1 MSATAVGE
9 RTSGLSEAEAA
20 ARLLRDG
27 PNEVAVER
35 PPNMVTRFA
44 RQLAAPLT
52 AVLLVA
58 GVLSTTVLGQVVEGV
73 GILVIVVLNGVLAA
87 VGEARADRAITALRE
102 LSAPTAVVD
111 RGGRIRRLPT
121 AELVV
126 GDLVLLRAGDAVP
139 ADLRLVRTAS
149 MAVDEAILT
158 GESVPSAKEPG
169 DSAFAGTV
177 VVRGGGRG
185 VVVAVGG
192 QSAVGRLA
200 ASLGRPPR
208 TPLQREL
215 AEVAKK
221 LGLAA
226 ALVGLALVAVLW
238 WRDPGAWQLALL
250 AGVAIAV
257 AAVPEGLPAVVTGA
271 LALGAHRMARRGAIA
286 RRLESVETLGSTS
299 VLCTDKTGTLTTG
312 KLAVVAAEP
321 AVGAL
326 PEQLWLAAVRANE
339 AERTPTG
346 WTGDPVDIALR
357 EAARKELAREPVV
370 EQLLEAEPFDASTR
384 RMATLRRTSSG
395 TVLSV
400 KGAPEA
406 VLPLCDQDQARLL
419 SAQVDRMT
427 SAGLRVL
434 VLAEGNSSAGCEPDW
449 ERFLAECFPLRPL
462 GVLGLADPLRES
474 AVGTIAELRRAGIRV
489 VLVTGDHP
497 ETAAVIAGRA
507 GIDRDRV
514 VTGAELAEHGD
525 RAAALLEANVV
536 ARVDPETKLALVEAH
551 RATGA
556 VVAMTGDGVNDA
568 PALRAADVGV
578 ALAGTG
584 GTDVARQ
591 AAALVVTD
599 DDLRTVVDAVREGRR
614 IHRNIRTVVSYLI
627 TANVKLVATV
637 LAMMAL
643 VPWVGVPLLPVQILW
658 LNFMTEGPPALAL
671 GVDRAPGDL
680 LADPPRRAGQRLL
693 SARRSLLLVM
703 GGLKVAAAM
712 VTVGLVAVWW
722 GYSAEQIRTELL
734 VTSAITQLLLV
745 FAVRAH
751 RWPFER
757 GWTRNRALLLTVAAT
772 ALLQVLVLTVPV
784 LRDALGLVPLGWDGV
799 ALAVCGALVA
809 LLLYSAANRVFA
821 AWGWTR

>member
-1 MSATAVGE
+1 MSGTVLRE
-9 RTSGLSEAEAA
+9 KTLGLSEAEAA

-27 PNEVAVER
+27 PNEVAEER
-35 PPNMVTRFA
+35 APRPLARFLL
-44 RQLAAPLT
+44 QLTAPLT
-52 AVLLVA
+52 AILLVA
-58 GVLSTTVLGQVVEGV
+58 GVLSMTVLGQVVEGI

-87 VGEARADRAITALRE
+87 VEEARADRAITALRD
-102 LSAPTAVVD
+102 LTAPTATVERD
-111 RGGRIRRLPT
+111 GRIRRLPA

-126 GDLVLLRAGDAVP
+126 GDLVMLRAGDAVP
-139 ADLRLVRTAS
+139 ADVRLVELS
-149 MAVDEAILT
+149 SLAVDEAMLT
-158 GESVPSAKEPG
+158 GESLPAEKDLDET
-169 DSAFAGTV
+169 AFAGTV

-200 ASLGRPPR
+200 ASLGRSPR

-215 AEVAKK
+215 GDVARK

-226 ALVGLALVAVLW
+226 ALIGLALVAALW
-238 WRDPGAWQLALL
+238 WNDPGAWQLALL

-321 AVGAL
+321 APGVL
-326 PEQLWLAAVRANE
+326 PDELWLAAARANE
-339 AERTPTG
+339 ADRTPSG
-346 WTGDPVDIALR
+346 WTGDPVDVAL
-357 EAARKELAREPVV
+357 KEGAHRTLDREPVLGD
-370 EQLLEAEPFDASTR
+370 LLGTEPFDASTR
-384 RMATLRRTSSG
+384 RMAAVHRTADG
-395 TVLSV
+395 TVLTV

-406 VLPLCDQDQARLL
+406 VLPLCAPAPGL
-419 SAQVDRMT
+419 SAEIDRMT
-427 SAGLRVL
+427 GAGLRVL
-434 VLAEGNSSAGCEPDW
+434 VLAEGHSAVGFEPDW
-449 ERFLAECFPLRPL
+449 QRFTVESFPLRTL
-462 GVLGLADPLRES
+462 GVIGLADPLRES

-497 ETAAVIAGRA
+497 ETAAVIAGQA

-514 VTGAELAEHGD
+514 VTGAELAGHTD
-525 RAAALLEANVV
+525 RAAALVEADVV

-551 RATGA
+551 RAAGA

-568 PALRAADVGV
+568 PALRTAHVGV
-578 ALAGTG
+578 ALAGSG

-614 IHRNIRTVVSYLI
+614 IYRNIRTVVSYLI

-643 VPWVGVPLLPVQILW
+643 VPAVGVPLLPVQILW
-658 LNFMTEGPPALAL
+658 LNFMTEGPPAVAL
-671 GVDRAPGDL
+671 GVDRAPGDP
-680 LADPPRRAGQRLL
+680 LADPPRRAGERLL
-693 SARRSLLLVM
+693 SARRLLALVM

-712 VTVGLVAVWW
+712 VAVGLVAAWW
-722 GYSAEQIRTELL
+722 GFSAEEIRTELL

-757 GWTRNRALLLTVAAT
+757 GWTRNHALLLTVAGT

-784 LRDALGLVPLGWDGV
+784 LRDALGLVPMGRDGI
-799 ALAVCGALVA
+799 ALAVGGAVTA
-809 LLLYSAANRVFA
+809 LLLYSVSNRLAAH
-821 AWGWTR
+821 WGWSR